1 MAAVRLLNINNNY
14 WATTKYDQL
23 NRLIETTRDDGNKLA
38 KAQSLAK
45 RGGLD
50 NYISSSS
57 WQFDWYK

>member
-1 MAAVRLLNINNNY
+1 MREQRWQAFMAAVRLLNINNNY

-45 RGGLD
+45 EEA
-50 NYISSSS
+50 
-57 WQFDWYK
+57 